1 MLLTSVQIKAAD
13 GLYMNER
20 GISERELVLKAADA
34 AYFAYEKHAG
44 LPSGKRILVLCGRGL
59 NGADG
64 YALALLLGQNGASV
78 FTCALYNDNI
88 CQTTLGLADEC
99 NAAGICNVGSYE
111 AVLNN
116 MSEYDVIIDAVFGI
130 GFRGELDIAAKASFA
145 AVAKSPAQKVA
156 LDVPSGVFADSA
168 DVADGAFNADI
179 TIALCAKKPCHLFY
193 PAREN
198 CGVTYTADIGFGGD
212 ILNRINPYLFELKSH
227 DFKTLLQKRD
237 DFCHKGDFGC
247 AGLIV
252 GSLPYRGAA
261 VLAVKAAL
269 RCGAGIVRAYI
280 PDTIYGAFESDC
292 FSAVV
297 NPLKSK
303 GGGIDDKSLSSRLD
317 GCTALLCGSGLGLL
331 DGAAAAVRDTAK
343 TKLPVVFDGD
353 ALTVIS
359 HDLGL
364 LKREGQTVLT
374 PHMGEFA
381 RLCGKSVDEI
391 RNHRIT
397 LSLQFAAEHKCVLI
411 LKDSVSIVALP
422 DSRAFILSNPTSA
435 LSKGGSGDVLAGMV
449 CSFLA
454 QGYNPAAAAVIAVSL
469 HNACAH
475 AACDKLGCYCMLPE
489 DVIKM
494 LPMLLR

>member
-1 MLLTSVQIKAAD
+1 MILTSVQIKAAD
-13 GLYMNER
+13 GLYMNEN
-20 GISERELVLKAADA
+20 GISERELVLKAAVA
-34 AYFAYEKHAG
+34 AYSAYEKHEG
-44 LPSGKRILVLCGRGL
+44 SPSGKRVLVLCGRGL

-64 YALALLLGQNGASV
+64 YALSLLFKQNGASV

-88 CQTTLGLADEC
+88 SPTTRSFADEC
-99 NAAGICNVGSYE
+99 NAAGIADIGALV
-111 AVLNN
+111 AV
-116 MSEYDVIIDAVFGI
+116 SENELKYDVIIDAVFGI
-130 GFRGELDIAAKASFA
+130 GFRGELDSAAKLAFA
-145 AVAKSPAQKVA
+145 AVAKISAQKVS

-168 DVADGAFNADI
+168 AVADGAFKADI
-179 TIALCAKKPCHLFY
+179 TIALCAKKPCHLIY
-193 PAREN
+193 PARQN
-198 CGVTYTADIGFGGD
+198 CGVTYTADMGFGGD

-227 DFKTLLQKRD
+227 DFKTLLQKRN

-247 AGLIV
+247 AGLVV
-252 GSLPYRGAA
+252 GSLSYRGAA

-292 FSAVV
+292 LSAVV
-297 NPLKSK
+297 YPLKSK
-303 GGGIDDKSLSSRLD
+303 GGGIDDKTLLSRLD
-317 GCTALLCGSGLGLL
+317 GCTALLCGSGLGLS
-331 DGAAAAVRDTAK
+331 DGAASAVRDAAK
-343 TKLPVVFDGD
+343 TQLPAVFDGD

-359 HDLGL
+359 RDLNL
-364 LKREGQTVLT
+364 LRREGETVLT

-381 RLCGKSVDEI
+381 RLCGKSIDEI
-391 RNHRIT
+391 RKHRIT
-397 LSLQFAAEHKCVLI
+397 LSLQFAAEYKCVLI
-411 LKDSVSIVALP
+411 LKDSVTVVAMP
-422 DSRAFILSNPTSA
+422 DNRAFILSNPTSA

-475 AACDKLGCYCMLPE
+475 AASDKLGGYCTLPE